1 MANEKQKKKGLG
13 LFFWVSFI
21 TAIAIMFGLMF
32 QTAMLVKTAKA
43 DENSNINI
51 DKFAS
56 DFDFVKYSYRLETEF
71 SHGDDF
77 SVYGSCTNTITSCCD
92 EVVPYIKDGDTVTI
106 KREPCCYDYDD
117 NGQMIVEDW
126 NFDLLEISYLPVV
139 NGVSY
144 YGGECGNCDTILIYV
159 QDFNA
164 TEIVLDISTFENF
177 EVAILDI
184 NFYQKAQ
191 LKNGEVQYGK
201 YYYFAE
207 SSFYPFSMKPC
218 GNYVRI
224 FTDFWSLTYS
234 GDSAYA
240 YGCAHGLYNGTLDS
254 FNELYGNTTLTTNTA
269 LNKTNIEY
277 PSNINEDEE
286 KYYFQTGFL
295 STYINAYNNITLR
308 YYCNM
313 YDETTESIKT
323 YRNLTFYYTLAS
335 DEENGG
341 NSSENSSNSSLP
353 NTSVEIPKTSASN
366 STESGENDV
375 EIVVSI
381 YDHNREY
388 ISQFIVN
395 KGVTISLDDIKNA
408 CGGVLICEK
417 WEFFNPV
424 TLESGIFNFEMPI
437 ENTINLYARM
447 CEVTLKDIDESVL
460 GVVNVEYKNT
470 ISLDDIKTACGG
482 ELPFERW
489 EYLLSEYDFS
499 KEVTYDFD
507 LYPLNHDIN
516 IMLNDLD
523 DDVGAI
529 ASLKVYDSSTV
540 TVDELKEVVSDEYKN
555 FKVIKS
561 LCVVD
566 GDIKPINIE
575 TTPITQDVYTFISVS
590 NDNQT
595 PDNSSTP
602 TSSDNLVENSSGNVE
617 ISGNNGYTGSA
628 VPGDGNEKGCNHK
641 FTWKPINFPCAL
653 CGIGLWAYLWQ
664 YLKWAVYTFI
674 GVIVVIVVVKILK
687 S

>member
-1 MANEKQKKKGLG
+1 MAKAKQKKQGLG

-43 DENSNINI
+43 DETTDYNLE
-51 DKFAS
+51 DFAS
-56 DFDFVKYSYRLETEF
+56 DFDFVKYSYMLNIEF
-71 SHGDDF
+71 AHGDDF
-77 SVYGSCTNTITSCCD
+77 SEYGSCTNTITSCCD

-106 KREPCCYDYDD
+106 KREPCCYDYDV

-126 NFDLLEISYLPVV
+126 NFDLLEISYLPVI

-144 YGGECGNCDTILIYV
+144 NGGECGNCDTILIYV
-159 QDFNA
+159 RDFNA

-184 NFYQKAQ
+184 DFYQKAQ

-323 YRNLTFYYTLAS
+323 YRNLSFYYLKA
-335 DEENGG
+335 DESESENSG
-341 NSSENSSNSSLP
+341 NSSDNGSIEKP
-353 NTSVEIPKTSASN
+353 ETSVDG
-366 STESGENDV
+366 STDDSLDGGNENDTK
-375 EIVVSI
+375 IVVAI
-381 YDHNREY
+381 FDHNREY
-388 ISQFIVN
+388 ISQFAVE
-395 KGVTISLDDIKNA
+395 KGALISLDDIKTA
-408 CGGVLICEK
+408 CGGVLLCEQ
-417 WEFFNPV
+417 WDFFVPT
-424 TLESGIFNFEMPI
+424 TLASGKFKFEYPI
-437 ENTINLYARM
+437 EQSINLYARM
-447 CEVTLKDIDESVL
+447 CEVTLRDLDESVF
-460 GVVNVEYKNT
+460 GVIKVEYKKT

-482 ELPFERW
+482 VLPYERW
-489 EYLLSEYDFS
+489 EFIKREYDFS
-499 KEVTYDFD
+499 KEVIVDFD
-507 LYPLNHDIN
+507 LYPLNHDVYVV
-516 IMLNDLD
+516 LNEETD
-523 DDVGAI
+523 DDIGF
-529 ASLKVYDSSTV
+529 LGHTRVYDNEKISV
-540 TVDELKEVVSDEYKN
+540 ERLRDLVSDDYKN
-555 FKVIKS
+555 FKVVTS
-561 LCVVD
+561 MVETDD
-566 GDIKPINIE
+566 GISFINLE
-575 TTPITQDVYTFISVS
+575 KTPITGDVYTFVEMV
-590 NDNQT
+590 NDVQT
-595 PDNSSTP
+595 PTNSTNP
-602 TSSDNLVENSSGNVE
+602 TTSDNLIENSSGTVE
-617 ISGNNGYTGSA
+617 ISGSNGYTG
-628 VPGDGNEKGCNHK
+628 PPQLGDGDNGHD
-641 FTWKPINFPCAL
+641 FQFKPIKFPCKD
-653 CGIGLWAYLWQ
+653 CGISLWTYLWQ
-664 YLKWAVYTFI
+664 AYKVWVILAIAVI
-674 GVIVVIVVVKILK
+674 LLGVAIWVVSRFKA
-687 S
+687 